1 MNHGFQYECER
12 RGSYM
17 DDIKERVNQVLEY
30 TSDTLNTNFD
40 TQYEAMNLRNSLVVI
55 ELKLKILKKL
65 LDK

>member
-1 MNHGFQYECER
+1 MLEE
-12 RGSYM
+12 GSYM
-17 DDIKERVNQVLEY
+17 DDIKERVNQILEY

-55 ELKLKILKKL
+55 ELKLKILKNI

>member
-1 MNHGFQYECER
+1 
-12 RGSYM
+12 M